1 VYEGELHVDGGV
13 INNVPVDLMKPFCNR
28 GLTIGVDVSPPH
40 QLHAVRDYG
49 DAVSGWSSFWRRCNP
64 FSKESLYTPSILIVM
79 IRTLEY
85 SGIAYKNVR
94 LGSADIYV
102 YPDVLGFK
110 RTDFHRAADIAQA
123 GYDCARTMLVEHRDK
138 FHAMGESRPALHTGP
153 ATSDLDVTN
162 AVESAVTMRMAPTA
176 VTRTQEPA

>member
-1 VYEGELHVDGGV
+1 
-13 INNVPVDLMKPFCNR
+13 
-28 GLTIGVDVSPPH
+28 
-40 QLHAVRDYG
+40 
-49 DAVSGWSSFWRRCNP
+49 
-64 FSKESLYTPSILIVM
+64 M

-102 YPDVLGFK
+102 YPDVLDFK

-138 FHAMGESRPALHTGP
+138 FHATGSTRHAAPATADLEVMNAVRPAT
-153 ATSDLDVTN
+153 
-162 AVESAVTMRMAPTA
+162 TMRAAPA
-176 VTRTQEPA
+176 VGRTQEPA